1 VVLLNGDGVKLI
13 GPDGL
18 RLDGRKDDE
27 LRPLRIDAGVL
38 RNADGSALVEWG
50 KNKVLAAVYGPRE
63 ARPRHMQNPTRAN
76 VNVVYNMAA
85 FSVED
90 RVRPGGPGRRSIEI
104 SKIVGEA
111 LAHVVFAEQF
121 PRASIDVY
129 VEVLQAS
136 AGTRCA
142 GLVASSVAL
151 ADAGIPMMDL
161 VPACAAGKVGG
172 RVVLD
177 LSKEEDNFGQADL
190 PVALVPKTG
199 EIVLLQMDGHMTPD
213 EFELAVGMAS
223 SACAKIHELQRDA
236 LRRRYAA
243 EAMAPAEG
251 EADQ

>member
-1 VVLLNGDGVKLI
+1 MSGEGVKLI
-13 GPDGL
+13 GADGL
-18 RLDGRKDDE
+18 RLDGRKDDQ
-27 LRPLRIDAGVL
+27 LRPLKIDAGVL
-38 RNADGSALVEWG
+38 KNADGSARVEWG

-104 SKIVGEA
+104 SKITGEA
-111 LAHVVFAEQF
+111 LSHVVFAEQF

-142 GLVASSVAL
+142 GIVAASVAL

-161 VPACAAGKVGG
+161 VPACAAGKVEG

-190 PVALVPKTG
+190 PVAIVPKTG
-199 EIVLLQMDGHMTPD
+199 EVVLLQMDGHLTPD
-213 EFELAVGMAS
+213 EFERAIQLATA
-223 SACAKIHELQRDA
+223 ACMSIHELQRDA

-243 EAMAPAEG
+243 EAIVSSESEVG
-251 EADQ
+251 Q